1 MSLPQNRCALLR
13 DMLYFF
19 VLRICER
26 KTGSHF
32 CWNCSK
38 FRATASKG
46 IIRVSN
52 VVEFRKPQKPKEPKK
67 VPPGLKKALIAA
79 GVIAVFVLVW
89 AYFNYFGG

>member
-1 MSLPQNRCALLR
+1 
-13 DMLYFF
+13 MLYFF

-52 VVEFRKPQKPKEPKK
+52 IVEFRKPQKPKEPKK

-89 AYFNYFGG
+89 AWFNYFGG